1 MDVTKCWRFE
11 HAKKEIE
18 ELINRVEPIDI
29 FQVSNIRKKKF
40 FLLSFKFHINLLIY
54 TVDMLRNKNKSILW
68 IIQSYELITEEKK
81 QYIIYANT
89 WFWKLMANQDQLM
102 LKSFPFIYLE
112 EHHEDILQLI
122 NGIQLQS
129 IHLKEI
135 FGPIGELPE
144 LLDRIKEI
152 TRADVIC
159 RVE

>member
-1 MDVTKCWRFE
+1 MTDFYLFQN
-11 HAKKEIE
+11 AKKEIE

-29 FQVSNIRKKKF
+29 FQISGIREKKF
-40 FLLSFKFHINLLIY
+40 FLLGFIFPINLLVY
-54 TVDMLRNKNKSILW
+54 TVEMLRNKNKSILW
-68 IIQSYELITEEKK
+68 IIQSYELISEEKK
-81 QYIIYANT
+81 QYRIHANT

-102 LKSFPFIYLE
+102 LKAFPFRYLE
-112 EHHEDILQLI
+112 KHHEDILQLI

-135 FGPIGELPE
+135 FGPIGELQE